1 MQILVVE
8 ARFARSRIR
17 DAVKMR
23 EKLIRE
29 RREASGERPGRGTRQ
44 GRGPGAEGV
53 GRTAVRCARHDAAGD
68 T

>member
-29 RREASGERPGRGTRQ
+29 RRERPGRGTRQ

-53 GRTAVRCARHDAAGD
+53 GRAAVRCARHDAAGD